1 MTNISQIEDL
11 NGHFTKEEKW
21 KANKHLKWCSISFVI
36 EEMHIKPMIGSH
48 KIGIIY

>member
-1 MTNISQIEDL
+1 MTDISQIEDL

-36 EEMHIKPMIGSH
+36 EEMHIKPMIGGH
-48 KIGIIY
+48 QIGIIY